1 MQRVE
6 LSDTIRERWPS
17 ILARSRCS
25 VAIRPP
31 DGPLHLLG
39 SSTKVERGEALVAIR
54 YLAPADLAG
63 RESCPARS
71 DACTALC
78 LGHRSGRMRM
88 DNVRRAQ
95 LWKTVLRWG
104 DPVLHDRLAWLDIEA
119 TARRAA
125 RLGVP
130 FAVRFDGASDTGD
143 AERFVPGFVGLGDG
157 RLYEY
162 TKVSRRAFRWLAR
175 GAIDVTLSH
184 SGENWNECRA
194 FLRLGGRVSVVFDG
208 PGLPDR
214 WRGWPVV
221 DGDAHDERWRDP
233 GACIVGLTLK
243 GGRTGDAYR
252 LGLESGFI
260 VRP

>member
-1 MQRVE
+1 MRRVE

-39 SSTKVERGEALVAIR
+39 SSTKVAKGSARIGIR
-54 YLAPADLAG
+54 YLAPADMAG
-63 RESCPARS
+63 REACPDRS
-71 DACTALC
+71 PPCTALC

-95 LWKTVLRWG
+95 YWRTVLRWG
-104 DPVLHDRLAWLDIEA
+104 DPILHDRLAWLDIEA
-119 TARRAA
+119 LHRSAERM
-125 RLGVP
+125 GVAC
-130 FAVRFDGASDTGD
+130 AVRMDGASDTGD
-143 AERFVPGFVGLGDG
+143 AERFAG
-157 RLYEY
+157 RFEGVRWYEY
-162 TKVSRRAFRWLAR
+162 TKSVRRAFRWLRR

-184 SGENWNECRA
+184 SGDNWEECRA
-194 FLRLGGRVSVVFDG
+194 FLRIGGRVSVVFDG
-208 PGLPDR
+208 PDWPDM

-221 DGDAHDERWRDP
+221 DGDAHDERWTDP
-233 GACIVGLTLK
+233 PGVVVALTVK